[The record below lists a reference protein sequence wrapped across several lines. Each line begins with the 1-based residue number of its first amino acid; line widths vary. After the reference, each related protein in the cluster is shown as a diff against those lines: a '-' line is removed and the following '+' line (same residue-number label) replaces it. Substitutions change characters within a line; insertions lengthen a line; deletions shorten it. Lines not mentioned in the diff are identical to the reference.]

1 MEDQQNQPQNQNDN
15 QSSNPGGAPQS
26 TQEKMKEHMS
36 GLEGWLGGLFA
47 NAPHIP
53 ENGRKV
59 IVEYAPWV
67 VLIFG
72 ILGVIGALSLF
83 RAARG
88 LSAISEYMP
97 QSYSME
103 FMISIA
109 ISLLATALLLMSY
122 PGIKAHKKS
131 GWNLVFY
138 SQVVGVAGSVVSV
151 VMGGY
156 YSENLIVSIVVAVVG
171 FWILFEVRS
180 YYTK

>member
-1 MEDQQNQPQNQNDN
+1 MDDQQNQQQGQ
-15 QSSNPGGAPQS
+15 QSNSNPNPNSGAGPSMGS
-26 TQEKMKEHMS
+26 TQEKMKEHMT
-36 GLEGWLGGLFA
+36 GLEGWLGSIFA

-72 ILGVIGALSLF
+72 ILGVVALLGAG
-83 RAARG
+83 G
-88 LSAISEYMP
+88 LSMLLTIGSAGYALPLLITVL
-97 QSYSME
+97 
-103 FMISIA
+103 
-109 ISLLATALLLMSY
+109 ISLASAALLLMSY

-138 SQVVGVAGSVVSV
+138 SQVVGIAGS
-151 VMGGY
+151 
-156 YSENLIVSIVVAVVG
+156 IVSIVMGHSYNIVGAIIGAIIG

-180 YYTK
+180 HYKD